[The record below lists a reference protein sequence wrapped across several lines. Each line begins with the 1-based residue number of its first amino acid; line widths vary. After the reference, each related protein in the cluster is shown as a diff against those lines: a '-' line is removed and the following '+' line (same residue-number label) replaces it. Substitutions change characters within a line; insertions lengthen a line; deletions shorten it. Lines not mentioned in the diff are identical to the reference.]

1 MELKEYIAET
11 LVQISAGIEA
21 AQNEC
26 RDCGGFI
33 NPAHIVS
40 SKGSAES
47 HFGVLPSGQNIFLVD
62 FDVVITVVEE
72 SGSDA
77 SGKLKVCGVI
87 DIGGSVEQSNISS
100 ATKKVSFKV
109 PMALPVDAVSEDIL
123 KKKMRK
129 LVKGVRCKEEPWRII
144 VKIGSV
150 GLYKKHTI
158 FTKKVA

>member
-33 NPAHIVS
+33 NPAHRVS
-40 SKGSAES
+40 NKRSAES

-62 FDVVITVVEE
+62 FNVAITVVEE
-72 SGSDA
+72 NGSDT

-87 DIGGSVEQSNISS
+87 DIGGGVEQSNTSS
-100 ATKKVSFKV
+100 ATNKVSFKV

-123 KKKMRK
+123 KKQD
-129 LVKGVRCKEEPWRII
+129 E
-144 VKIGSV
+144 
-150 GLYKKHTI
+150 
-158 FTKKVA
+158 KVNQRRALQRRAMENSSKNRFNSFV

>member
-33 NPAHIVS
+33 NPAHRVS
-40 SKGSAES
+40 SKGSTES

-62 FDVVITVVEE
+62 FDVAITVVEE
-72 SGSDA
+72 RGSDA

-87 DIGGSVEQSNISS
+87 DVGSGVEQSNTSS
-100 ATKKVSFKV
+100 ATNKVSFKV
-109 PMALPVDAVSEDIL
+109 PMALPVDSVSEGIL
-123 KKKMRK
+123 KKQDQKVNQKRE
-129 LVKGVRCKEEPWRII
+129 RQRIAMETNSKDRFSGF
-144 VKIGSV
+144 V
-150 GLYKKHTI
+150 
-158 FTKKVA
+158 